1 MSTPALVQEAE
12 RAHAI
17 ECVEIDLLTKPEPPR
32 WIWRGYL
39 ERGLVAMLAADTG
52 VGKSL
57 VVAALMAAIVK
68 REPLLGEPVTA
79 DRVLLIDRE
88 NGVRMLRGR
97 LRGMLLGGPGNED
110 RMQGYAAE
118 FAARCRV
125 SPKTAGGPITL
136 ASLEAAI
143 VEHRPDVAFIDTM
156 MVALPVED
164 VASNTEA
171 AKLMSRVSRLTATH
185 DATIVLLHHER
196 KQDRQHGGLSY
207 GQEALGARQFLGQ
220 SEAML
225 RLIRGSKDREEL
237 EGGGYIG
244 RNRVRLAVEKLRD
257 GIERKPL
264 PVVIESEYAA
274 DGTIVWSR
282 LVEDESGGVPS
293 ATQELC
299 ARVAGLL
306 EDLDEPAR
314 RADIAKQLGV
324 TVNSTLDDALRYGVG
339 EGVLTKVGRG
349 LYEAAV
355 EGPSEVAI

>member
-1 MSTPALVQEAE
+1 MSAPALVQEAE

-17 ECVEIDLLTKPEPPR
+17 ECVEIDLLTAPEPPR

-79 DRVLLIDRE
+79 ERVLLIDRE
-88 NGVRMLRGR
+88 NGVRMLQGR
-97 LRGMLLGGPGNED
+97 LRGMLLGGPDQDEQMP
-110 RMQGYAAE
+110 RHAAE
-118 FAARCRV
+118 FAKRCRV
-125 SPKTAGGPITL
+125 SPKTAGSKITT

-143 VEHRPDVAFIDTM
+143 VEHRPDVVFVDTM
-156 MVALPVED
+156 MIALPVED

-171 AKLMSRVSRLTATH
+171 AALMSAVSRCAATH
-185 DATIVLLHHER
+185 DVTIVLLHHER
-196 KQDRQHGGLSY
+196 KQDKQHGGLSY

-237 EGGGYIG
+237 DDGGYIA

-299 ARVAGLL
+299 RRVVVFL
-306 EDLDEPAR
+306 EDLGEPAR
-314 RADIAKQLGV
+314 RAEIAEQLGIEA
-324 TVNSTLDDALRYGVG
+324 NATLDDALSYGIG
-339 EGVLTKVGRG
+339 EGLLVKPKRG
-349 LYEAAV
+349 YYEAATAHAAV
-355 EGPSEVAI
+355 SI